1 MLVLLG
7 TMERI
12 ELLLFII
19 MILAGLGVG
28 LFCFFFHYTKMTL
41 DRAVASVEI
50 MRAENVRTLSMIRKR
65 K

>member
-19 MILAGLGVG
+19 MIFAGLGVG
-28 LFCFFFHYTKMTL
+28 LFCFFFHYVKTTL

-50 MRAENVRTLSMIRKR
+50 MRAETVRTLSMIRKR